1 MIALVGYGY
10 WGKNLARV
18 FKDKLKFIIDKDDD
32 NLNKAKYTYGKDV
45 NYDRSLTNVLKTD
58 KSIQAVLIATKPES
72 HLDIAKLCLKYNKHI
87 WIEKPI
93 CATYEEALELQEY
106 HNKVNNRL
114 RVMVDHTFLFHP
126 AIQKLSS
133 INIGEPLYY
142 DSHRISLGLFQKD
155 VDAIL
160 DLAIHD
166 LSILDYL
173 YPDLVL
179 DKRSIIKNNHI
190 NDKANQSI
198 LNLKFTN
205 NFTATI
211 NVNWVSP
218 VKKREIILAGSNSS
232 IIFDDISV
240 EKVKVYDTGELGDD
254 YNINSVKGYT
264 NIEIPDMI
272 EPLAQG
278 YEEFK
283 NSVKENRQPL
293 TSLERSLKIQSW
305 VDQW

>member
-1 MIALVGYGY
+1 MRICLIGYGY

-18 FKDKLKFIIDKDDD
+18 FGKDLVGICDYDQD
-32 NLNKAKYTYGKDV
+32 NLDKAKKLYDV
-45 NYDRSLTNVLKTD
+45 RYFSNHHELYQSDLEYDTL
-58 KSIQAVLIATKPES
+58 AIATKADTHFE
-72 HLDIAKLCLKYNKHI
+72 LATTFLIDNKNI
-87 WIEKPI
+87 WLEKPACI
-93 CATYEEALELQEY
+93 KTKDIEHLIKIRKN
-106 HNKVNNRL
+106 NKVF
-114 RVMVDHTFLFHP
+114 VDHTFVYHP
-126 AIQKLSS
+126 AIQKIKSLD
-133 INIGEPLYY
+133 IGTPLYY

-232 IIFDDISV
+232 VIFDDISV
-240 EKVKVYDTGELGDD
+240 EKVKVYDTGEIGDD
-254 YNINSVKGYT
+254 YNINSVKGYR

-278 YEEFK
+278 FEEFK
-283 NSVKENRQPL
+283 NSIKEDRQPL
-293 TSLERSLKIQSW
+293 TSLERSLKIQTW
-305 VDQW
+305 VNQW

>member
-1 MIALVGYGY
+1 MRVCLIGYGY

-18 FKDKLKFIIDKDDD
+18 FGKDLVGICDYNED
-32 NLNKAKYTYGKDV
+32 NLDKAKELYDV
-45 NYDRSLTNVLKTD
+45 QYFSSWQELYQSDLEYDTV
-58 KSIQAVLIATKPES
+58 AIATKADT
-72 HLDIAKLCLKYNKHI
+72 HFDFANKFLNTDKNV
-87 WIEKPI
+87 WLEKPACI
-93 CATYEEALELQEY
+93 KTKDIEHLIKVRKN
-106 HNKVNNRL
+106 NKVF
-114 RVMVDHTFLFHP
+114 VDHTFVYHP
-126 AIQKLSS
+126 AIQK
-133 INIGEPLYY
+133 IKTIDIGTPLYY

-179 DKRSIIKNNHI
+179 DKSSIIKNNHI

-254 YNINSVKGYT
+254 YNVNSVKGYT

-283 NSVKENRQPL
+283 NSIEEDRQPL
-293 TSLERSLKIQSW
+293 TSLERSLKVQSW
-305 VDQW
+305 VEKI

>member
-1 MIALVGYGY
+1 MRVCLIGYGY

-18 FKDKLKFIIDKDDD
+18 FGKDLVGICDYDQD
-32 NLNKAKYTYGKDV
+32 NLEKAKKLYDV
-45 NYDRSLTNVLKTD
+45 QYFSNWQEVYQSNLEYDTV
-58 KSIQAVLIATKPES
+58 AIATKANT
-72 HLDIAKLCLKYNKHI
+72 HFDLTTKFLLAGKNI
-87 WIEKPI
+87 WLEKPACI
-93 CATYEEALELQEY
+93 KTKGIENLIKLRGDK
-106 HNKVNNRL
+106 KVF
-114 RVMVDHTFLFHP
+114 VDHTFVYHP
-126 AIQKLSS
+126 AIQK
-133 INIGEPLYY
+133 IKTIDIGKPLYY
-142 DSHRISLGLFQKD
+142 DSHRISLGLFQTD
-155 VDAIL
+155 IDAIL

-179 DKRSIIKNNHI
+179 DKRNIINNNHI
-190 NDKANQSI
+190 NDMANQSI

-232 IIFDDISV
+232 IVFDDISV
-240 EKVKVYDTGELGDD
+240 EKVKVYDTGVIGDD
-254 YNINSVKGYT
+254 YNINSVKGYR

-272 EPLAQG
+272 EALAQG

-283 NSVKENRQPL
+283 NSVKEDRQPL

-305 VDQW
+305 VNQW

>member
-1 MIALVGYGY
+1 MRICLIGYGY

-18 FKDKLKFIIDKDDD
+18 FGKDLVGICDYNQD
-32 NLNKAKYTYGKDV
+32 NLDKAKQLYDV
-45 NYDRSLTNVLKTD
+45 QYFSSWEELYQSNLEYDTV
-58 KSIQAVLIATKPES
+58 AIATKADTHFE
-72 HLDIAKLCLKYNKHI
+72 LANKFLQSNKNI
-87 WIEKPI
+87 WLEKPACI
-93 CATYEEALELQEY
+93 KTKDIEY
-106 HNKVNNRL
+106 LIKIRGDKKVF
-114 RVMVDHTFLFHP
+114 VDHTFVYHP
-126 AIQKLSS
+126 AIQK
-133 INIGEPLYY
+133 IKTIDIGTPLYY

-218 VKKREIILAGSNSS
+218 VKKREIILSGSNSS
-232 IIFDDISV
+232 IVFDDISV
-240 EKVKVYDTGELGDD
+240 EKVKVYDTGEIGDD
-254 YNINSVKGYT
+254 YNINSVKGYR

-272 EPLAQG
+272 EALAQG
-278 YEEFK
+278 YVEFK
-283 NSVKENRQPL
+283 NSVKEDRQPL

-305 VDQW
+305 VEKL

>member
-1 MIALVGYGY
+1 MRICLIGYGY

-18 FKDKLKFIIDKDDD
+18 FGKDLVAICDNDQD
-32 NLNKAKYTYGKDV
+32 NLDKAKELYDVKYFSNKDELYQSDLE
-45 NYDRSLTNVLKTD
+45 YDTV
-58 KSIQAVLIATKPES
+58 AIATKADTHFE
-72 HLDIAKLCLKYNKHI
+72 LATTFLIAGKNI
-87 WIEKPI
+87 WLEKPACI
-93 CATYEEALELQEY
+93 KTKDIEY
-106 HNKVNNRL
+106 LIKIRKDKKVF
-114 RVMVDHTFLFHP
+114 VDHTFVYHP
-126 AIQKLSS
+126 AIQKIKSLD
-133 INIGEPLYY
+133 IGTPLYY

-278 YEEFK
+278 FEEFK
-283 NSVKENRQPL
+283 NSIKEDRQPL

-305 VDQW
+305 VNQW

>member
-1 MIALVGYGY
+1 MRICLIGYGY

-18 FKDKLKFIIDKDDD
+18 FGKNLVGICDYNQD
-32 NLNKAKYTYGKDV
+32 NLDKAKKLYDV
-45 NYDRSLTNVLKTD
+45 QYFSKWEDLYQSNLEYDTV
-58 KSIQAVLIATKPES
+58 AIATKADT
-72 HLDIAKLCLKYNKHI
+72 HFDLANKFLINKKNI
-87 WIEKPI
+87 WLEKPACI
-93 CATYEEALELQEY
+93 KTKEIEQLIKIRGDK
-106 HNKVNNRL
+106 KVF
-114 RVMVDHTFLFHP
+114 VDHTFVYHP
-126 AIQKLSS
+126 AIQKIKSLD
-133 INIGEPLYY
+133 IGTPLYY

-179 DKRSIIKNNHI
+179 DKSSIIKNNHI

-232 IIFDDISV
+232 VIFDDISV
-240 EKVKVYDTGELGDD
+240 EKVKVYNTGELGDD
-254 YNINSVKGYT
+254 YNVNSVKGYT

-283 NSVKENRQPL
+283 NSVKEDRQPL

>member
-1 MIALVGYGY
+1 MRICLIGYGY

-18 FKDKLKFIIDKDDD
+18 FGKDLVAICDNNQD
-32 NLNKAKYTYGKDV
+32 NLDKAKELYDVQYFSNKDELYQSDLE
-45 NYDRSLTNVLKTD
+45 YDTV
-58 KSIQAVLIATKPES
+58 AIATKADTHFE
-72 HLDIAKLCLKYNKHI
+72 LATTFLIAGKNI
-87 WIEKPI
+87 WLEKPACI
-93 CATYEEALELQEY
+93 KTKDIEY
-106 HNKVNNRL
+106 LIKIRKDKKVF
-114 RVMVDHTFLFHP
+114 VDHTFVYHP
-126 AIQKLSS
+126 AIQKIKSLD
-133 INIGEPLYY
+133 IGTPLYY

-173 YPDLVL
+173 YSDLVL

-218 VKKREIILAGSNSS
+218 VKKREIILSGSNSS

-240 EKVKVYDTGELGDD
+240 EKVKVYDTGEIGDD
-254 YNINSVKGYT
+254 YNINSVKGYR

-278 YEEFK
+278 YKEFK
-283 NSVKENRQPL
+283 NSIKEDRQPL

-305 VDQW
+305 VN

>member
-1 MIALVGYGY
+1 MRICLIGYGY

-18 FKDKLKFIIDKDDD
+18 FGKDLVGICDYDQD
-32 NLNKAKYTYGKDV
+32 NLDKAKKLYDV
-45 NYDRSLTNVLKTD
+45 RYFSNHHELYQSDLEYDTV
-58 KSIQAVLIATKPES
+58 AIATKADTHFE
-72 HLDIAKLCLKYNKHI
+72 LATTFLIDNKNI
-87 WIEKPI
+87 WLEKPACI
-93 CATYEEALELQEY
+93 KTKDIEHLIKIRKN
-106 HNKVNNRL
+106 NKVF
-114 RVMVDHTFLFHP
+114 VDHTFVYHP
-126 AIQKLSS
+126 AIQKIKSLD
-133 INIGEPLYY
+133 IGTPLYY

-283 NSVKENRQPL
+283 NSVKEDRQPL

-305 VDQW
+305 VNQW

>member
-1 MIALVGYGY
+1 MRICLIGYGY

-18 FKDKLKFIIDKDDD
+18 FGKDLVAICDNNQD
-32 NLNKAKYTYGKDV
+32 NLDKAKELYDVQYFSNKDELYQSDLE
-45 NYDRSLTNVLKTD
+45 YDTV
-58 KSIQAVLIATKPES
+58 AIATKADTHFE
-72 HLDIAKLCLKYNKHI
+72 LATTFLIAGKNLWL
-87 WIEKPI
+87 EKPACI
-93 CATYEEALELQEY
+93 KTKDIEY
-106 HNKVNNRL
+106 LIKIRKDKKVF
-114 RVMVDHTFLFHP
+114 VDHTFVYHP
-126 AIQKLSS
+126 AIQKIKSLD
-133 INIGEPLYY
+133 IGTPLYY

-205 NFTATI
+205 NFTDTI

-240 EKVKVYDTGELGDD
+240 EKVKVYNTGELGDD

-283 NSVKENRQPL
+283 NSVKEDRQPL

-305 VDQW
+305 VNQW

>member
-1 MIALVGYGY
+1 MRICLIGYGY

-18 FKDKLKFIIDKDDD
+18 FGKDLVGICDYNQDNIDKAKELYDVQYFSSWQELYQS
-32 NLNKAKYTYGKDV
+32 NLE
-45 NYDRSLTNVLKTD
+45 YDTV
-58 KSIQAVLIATKPES
+58 AIATKADTHFE
-72 HLDIAKLCLKYNKHI
+72 LANKFLQSNKNI
-87 WIEKPI
+87 WLEKPACI
-93 CATYEEALELQEY
+93 KTKDIEY
-106 HNKVNNRL
+106 LIKIRGNKKVF
-114 RVMVDHTFLFHP
+114 VDHTFVYHP
-126 AIQKLSS
+126 AIQK
-133 INIGEPLYY
+133 IKTIDIGTPLYY

-218 VKKREIILAGSNSS
+218 VKKREIILSGSNSS
-232 IIFDDISV
+232 IVFDDISV
-240 EKVKVYDTGELGDD
+240 EKVKVYDTGEIGDD
-254 YNINSVKGYT
+254 YNINSVKGYR

-272 EPLAQG
+272 EALSQG
-278 YEEFK
+278 FEEFK
-283 NSVKENRQPL
+283 NSVKEDRQPL

-305 VDQW
+305 VEKL

>member
-1 MIALVGYGY
+1 MRICLIGYGY

-18 FKDKLKFIIDKDDD
+18 FGKNLVGICDNNQD
-32 NLNKAKYTYGKDV
+32 NLDKAKELYDVQYFSNKDELYQSDLE
-45 NYDRSLTNVLKTD
+45 YDTV
-58 KSIQAVLIATKPES
+58 AIATKADTHFE
-72 HLDIAKLCLKYNKHI
+72 LATTFLIAGKNI
-87 WIEKPI
+87 WLEKPACI
-93 CATYEEALELQEY
+93 KTKDIEY
-106 HNKVNNRL
+106 LIKIRKDNKVF
-114 RVMVDHTFLFHP
+114 VDHTFVYHP
-126 AIQKLSS
+126 AIQKIKSLD
-133 INIGEPLYY
+133 IGTPLYY

-179 DKRSIIKNNHI
+179 DKQSIIKNNHI

-272 EPLAQG
+272 EPLTQG
-278 YEEFK
+278 FEEFK
-283 NSVKENRQPL
+283 NSVKEDRQPL

-305 VDQW
+305 VN

>member
-1 MIALVGYGY
+1 MRVCLIGYGY

-18 FKDKLKFIIDKDDD
+18 FGKGLVGICDYNQDNIDKAKELYDVQYFSSWQELYQS
-32 NLNKAKYTYGKDV
+32 NLE
-45 NYDRSLTNVLKTD
+45 YDTV
-58 KSIQAVLIATKPES
+58 AIATKADTHFE
-72 HLDIAKLCLKYNKHI
+72 LANKFLQSNKNI
-87 WIEKPI
+87 WLEKPACI
-93 CATYEEALELQEY
+93 KIKDIEY
-106 HNKVNNRL
+106 LIKIRGNKKVF
-114 RVMVDHTFLFHP
+114 VDHTFVYHP
-126 AIQKLSS
+126 AIQKIKT
-133 INIGEPLYY
+133 INIGTPLYY

-240 EKVKVYDTGELGDD
+240 EKVKVYDTGEIGDD
-254 YNINSVKGYT
+254 YNINSVKGYR

-272 EPLAQG
+272 EALAQG

-283 NSVKENRQPL
+283 NSIKEDSQPL

>member
-1 MIALVGYGY
+1 MRICLIGYGY

-18 FKDKLKFIIDKDDD
+18 FGKDLVGICDYNED
-32 NLNKAKYTYGKDV
+32 NLNKARRAIDDV
-45 NYDRSLTNVLKTD
+45 NYFSSWEQLYQSDLEYDTV
-58 KSIQAVLIATKPES
+58 AIATKADTHFE
-72 HLDIAKLCLKYNKHI
+72 LANKFLLSDKNI
-87 WIEKPI
+87 WLEKPACI
-93 CATYEEALELQEY
+93 RTRDIEY
-106 HNKVNNRL
+106 LIKIRGDKKVF
-114 RVMVDHTFLFHP
+114 VDHTFVYHP
-126 AIQKLSS
+126 AIQKIKTLD
-133 INIGEPLYY
+133 IGTPLYY

-232 IIFDDISV
+232 IVFDDISV
-240 EKVKVYDTGELGDD
+240 EKVKVYDTGKIGDD
-254 YNINSVKGYT
+254 YNINSVEGYR

-283 NSVKENRQPL
+283 NSIKEDRQPL

-305 VDQW
+305 VNQW

>member
-1 MIALVGYGY
+1 MRICLIGYGY

-18 FKDKLKFIIDKDDD
+18 FGKDLVAICDNNQD
-32 NLNKAKYTYGKDV
+32 NLDKAKELYDVQYFSNKDELYQSDLE
-45 NYDRSLTNVLKTD
+45 YDTV
-58 KSIQAVLIATKPES
+58 AIATKADTHFE
-72 HLDIAKLCLKYNKHI
+72 LATTFLIADKNLWL
-87 WIEKPI
+87 EKPACI
-93 CATYEEALELQEY
+93 KTKDIEY
-106 HNKVNNRL
+106 LIKIRKDKKVF
-114 RVMVDHTFLFHP
+114 VDHTFVYHP
-126 AIQKLSS
+126 AIQKIKSLD
-133 INIGEPLYY
+133 IGTPLYY

-232 IIFDDISV
+232 VIFDDISV
-240 EKVKVYDTGELGDD
+240 EKVKVYDTGEIGDD

-283 NSVKENRQPL
+283 NSVKEDRQPL

>member
-1 MIALVGYGY
+1 MRVCLIGYGY

-18 FKDKLKFIIDKDDD
+18 FGKDLVGICDYDQD
-32 NLNKAKYTYGKDV
+32 NLDKAKKLYDV
-45 NYDRSLTNVLKTD
+45 RYFSNHHELYQSDLDYDTV
-58 KSIQAVLIATKPES
+58 AIATKADTHFE
-72 HLDIAKLCLKYNKHI
+72 LATTFLIDNKNI
-87 WIEKPI
+87 WLEKPACI
-93 CATYEEALELQEY
+93 KTKDIEY
-106 HNKVNNRL
+106 LIKIRKDKKVF
-114 RVMVDHTFLFHP
+114 VDHTFVYHP
-126 AIQKLSS
+126 AIQKIKSLD
-133 INIGEPLYY
+133 IGTPLYY

-179 DKRSIIKNNHI
+179 DKRSIIKNNHV

-240 EKVKVYDTGELGDD
+240 EKVKVYDTGEIGDD
-254 YNINSVKGYT
+254 YNINSVKGYR

-278 YEEFK
+278 FKEFK
-283 NSVKENRQPL
+283 NSIKEDRQPL

-305 VDQW
+305 VNQW

>member
-1 MIALVGYGY
+1 MTNSIPAGIYAKSYLENINKILSLIHPPELGRHQLGIYMPTDIVIHKKTKEKYNLLDALRHEHFGIEI
-10 WGKNLARV
+10 NLSCGDFYIFAST
-18 FKDKLKFIIDKDDD
+18 DP
-32 NLNKAKYTYGKDV
+32 KYTTWKWVSPIPLPVV
-45 NYDRSLTNVLKTD
+45 NGEVAASDSESMN
-58 KSIQAVLIATKPES
+58 LI
-72 HLDIAKLCLKYNKHI
+72 
-87 WIEKPI
+87 
-93 CATYEEALELQEY
+93 
-106 HNKVNNRL
+106 
-114 RVMVDHTFLFHP
+114 TFC
-126 AIQKLSS
+126 
-133 INIGEPLYY
+133 
-142 DSHRISLGLFQKD
+142 D
-155 VDAIL
+155 
-160 DLAIHD
+160 
-166 LSILDYL
+166 
-173 YPDLVL
+173 
-179 DKRSIIKNNHI
+179 
-190 NDKANQSI
+190 QSI

-254 YNINSVKGYT
+254 YNINSVKGYR

-283 NSVKENRQPL
+283 NSIKEDRQPL

-305 VDQW
+305 VNQW

>member
-1 MIALVGYGY
+1 MRICLIGYGY

-18 FKDKLKFIIDKDDD
+18 FGKDLVAICDNDQD
-32 NLNKAKYTYGKDV
+32 NLDKAKELYDVQYFSNKDELYQS
-45 NYDRSLTNVLKTD
+45 NLDYDTV
-58 KSIQAVLIATKPES
+58 AIATKADTHFE
-72 HLDIAKLCLKYNKHI
+72 LATTFLIAGKNI
-87 WIEKPI
+87 WLEKPACI
-93 CATYEEALELQEY
+93 KTKDIEY
-106 HNKVNNRL
+106 LIKIRKDSKVF
-114 RVMVDHTFLFHP
+114 VDHTFVYHP
-126 AIQKLSS
+126 AIQKIKSLD
-133 INIGEPLYY
+133 IGTPLYY

-179 DKRSIIKNNHI
+179 DKKSIIKNNHI

-254 YNINSVKGYT
+254 YNVNSVKGYT

-283 NSVKENRQPL
+283 NSVKEDRQPL

-305 VDQW
+305 VN

>member
-1 MIALVGYGY
+1 MRICLIGYGY

-18 FKDKLKFIIDKDDD
+18 FGKDLVGICDNDQD
-32 NLNKAKYTYGKDV
+32 NLDKAKKLYDVQYFSNKDELYQS
-45 NYDRSLTNVLKTD
+45 NLEYDTV
-58 KSIQAVLIATKPES
+58 AIATKADTHFE
-72 HLDIAKLCLKYNKHI
+72 LATTFLIAGKNI
-87 WIEKPI
+87 WLEKPACI
-93 CATYEEALELQEY
+93 KTKDIEY
-106 HNKVNNRL
+106 LIKIRKDNKVF
-114 RVMVDHTFLFHP
+114 VDHTFVYHP
-126 AIQKLSS
+126 AIQKIKSLD
-133 INIGEPLYY
+133 IGTPLYY

-179 DKRSIIKNNHI
+179 DKKSIIKNNHI

-240 EKVKVYDTGELGDD
+240 EKVKVYNTGELGDD
-254 YNINSVKGYT
+254 YNVNSVKGYT

-283 NSVKENRQPL
+283 NSVKEDRQPL

-305 VDQW
+305 VNQW

>member
-1 MIALVGYGY
+1 MRICLIGYGY

-18 FKDKLKFIIDKDDD
+18 FGKDLVGICDYDQD
-32 NLNKAKYTYGKDV
+32 NLDKAKELYDV
-45 NYDRSLTNVLKTD
+45 QYFSKWEELYQSDLEYDTV
-58 KSIQAVLIATKPES
+58 AIATKADTHFDLS
-72 HLDIAKLCLKYNKHI
+72 NKFLQSNKNI
-87 WIEKPI
+87 WLEKPACI
-93 CATYEEALELQEY
+93 RTKDIEY
-106 HNKVNNRL
+106 LLKIRNNNKVF
-114 RVMVDHTFLFHP
+114 VDHTFVYHP
-126 AIQKLSS
+126 AIQKIKTLD
-133 INIGEPLYY
+133 IGTPLYY

-240 EKVKVYDTGELGDD
+240 EKVKVYDTGEIGDD
-254 YNINSVKGYT
+254 YNINSVKGYR

-283 NSVKENRQPL
+283 NSIKEDRQPL
-293 TSLERSLKIQSW
+293 TSLEKSLKIQSW
-305 VDQW
+305 VNQW

>member
-1 MIALVGYGY
+1 MRICLIGYGY

-18 FKDKLKFIIDKDDD
+18 FGKDLVAICDNNQD
-32 NLNKAKYTYGKDV
+32 NLDKAKELYDVQYFSSKDELYQS
-45 NYDRSLTNVLKTD
+45 NLEYDTV
-58 KSIQAVLIATKPES
+58 AIATKADTHFE
-72 HLDIAKLCLKYNKHI
+72 LATTFLIAGKNI
-87 WIEKPI
+87 WLEKPACI
-93 CATYEEALELQEY
+93 KTKDIEY
-106 HNKVNNRL
+106 LIKIRKDNKVF
-114 RVMVDHTFLFHP
+114 VDHTFVYHP
-126 AIQKLSS
+126 AIQKIKSLD
-133 INIGEPLYY
+133 IGTPLYY

-278 YEEFK
+278 FEEFK
-283 NSVKENRQPL
+283 NSVKEDRQPL

-305 VDQW
+305 VNQW

>member
-1 MIALVGYGY
+1 MRICLIGYGY

-18 FKDKLKFIIDKDDD
+18 FGKDLVGICDYEQD
-32 NLNKAKYTYGKDV
+32 NLDKAKELYDV
-45 NYDRSLTNVLKTD
+45 QYFSKWEELYQSDLEYDTV
-58 KSIQAVLIATKPES
+58 AIATKADTHFE
-72 HLDIAKLCLKYNKHI
+72 LANKFLQSNKNI
-87 WIEKPI
+87 WLEKPACI
-93 CATYEEALELQEY
+93 KTKDIEY
-106 HNKVNNRL
+106 LIRIRNNNKVF
-114 RVMVDHTFLFHP
+114 VDHTFVYHP
-126 AIQKLSS
+126 AIQKIKSLD
-133 INIGEPLYY
+133 IGTPLYY

-232 IIFDDISV
+232 VIFDDISV
-240 EKVKVYDTGELGDD
+240 EKVKVYDTGEIGDD
-254 YNINSVKGYT
+254 YNINSVKGYR

-278 YEEFK
+278 FEEFK
-283 NSVKENRQPL
+283 NSIKQDRQPL
-293 TSLERSLKIQSW
+293 TSLERSLKVQSW
-305 VDQW
+305 VNQW

>member
-1 MIALVGYGY
+1 MRVCLIGYGY

-18 FKDKLKFIIDKDDD
+18 FGKDLVGICDYNQDNIDK
-32 NLNKAKYTYGKDV
+32 AKQLYDV
-45 NYDRSLTNVLKTD
+45 QYFSSWQELYQSDLEYDTV
-58 KSIQAVLIATKPES
+58 AIATKADTHFE
-72 HLDIAKLCLKYNKHI
+72 LANKFLQSNKNI
-87 WIEKPI
+87 WLEKPACI
-93 CATYEEALELQEY
+93 KTKDIEY
-106 HNKVNNRL
+106 LIRIRGDKKVF
-114 RVMVDHTFLFHP
+114 VDHTFVYHP
-126 AIQKLSS
+126 AIQK
-133 INIGEPLYY
+133 IKTIDIGNPLYY

-218 VKKREIILAGSNSS
+218 VKKREIILSGSNSS
-232 IIFDDISV
+232 IVFDDISV
-240 EKVKVYDTGELGDD
+240 EKVKVYDTGEIGEN
-254 YNINSVKGYT
+254 YNINSVKGYR
-264 NIEIPDMI
+264 NIEIPDLI
-272 EPLAQG
+272 EALSQG
-278 YEEFK
+278 FEEFK
-283 NSVKENRQPL
+283 NSVKEDRQPL

-305 VDQW
+305 VEKL

>member
-1 MIALVGYGY
+1 MRICLIGYGY

-18 FKDKLKFIIDKDDD
+18 FGKDLVGICDNDQD
-32 NLNKAKYTYGKDV
+32 NLDKAKKLYDVQYFSNKDELYQS
-45 NYDRSLTNVLKTD
+45 NLEYDTV
-58 KSIQAVLIATKPES
+58 AIATKADTHFE
-72 HLDIAKLCLKYNKHI
+72 LATTFLIAGKNI
-87 WIEKPI
+87 WLEKPACI
-93 CATYEEALELQEY
+93 KTKDIEY
-106 HNKVNNRL
+106 LIKIRRDNKVF
-114 RVMVDHTFLFHP
+114 VDHTFVYHP
-126 AIQKLSS
+126 AIQKIKTLD
-133 INIGEPLYY
+133 IGTPLYY

-155 VDAIL
+155 IDAIL

-179 DKRSIIKNNHI
+179 DKKSIIKNNHI

-218 VKKREIILAGSNSS
+218 VKKREIILSGSNSS
-232 IIFDDISV
+232 VIFDDISV
-240 EKVKVYDTGELGDD
+240 EKVKVYDTGEIGDD
-254 YNINSVKGYT
+254 YNINSVKGYR

-272 EPLAQG
+272 EALAQG

-283 NSVKENRQPL
+283 NSVKEDRQPL
-293 TSLERSLKIQSW
+293 TSLEKSLKIQSW
-305 VDQW
+305 VNQW

>member
-1 MIALVGYGY
+1 MRICLIGYGY

-18 FKDKLKFIIDKDDD
+18 FGKDLVGICDYDQD
-32 NLNKAKYTYGKDV
+32 NLDKAKELYDVQYFSNKDELYQSDLE
-45 NYDRSLTNVLKTD
+45 YDTV
-58 KSIQAVLIATKPES
+58 AIATKADTHFE
-72 HLDIAKLCLKYNKHI
+72 LATTFLIAGKNI
-87 WIEKPI
+87 WLEKPACI
-93 CATYEEALELQEY
+93 KTKDIEY
-106 HNKVNNRL
+106 LIKIRKDKKVF
-114 RVMVDHTFLFHP
+114 VDHTFVYHP
-126 AIQKLSS
+126 AIQKIKSLD
-133 INIGEPLYY
+133 IGTPLYY

-240 EKVKVYDTGELGDD
+240 EKVKVYNTGELGDD

-305 VDQW
+305 VNQW

>member
-1 MIALVGYGY
+1 MRICLIGYGY

-18 FKDKLKFIIDKDDD
+18 FGKDLVAICD
-32 NLNKAKYTYGKDV
+32 NDQNNLDKAKELYDVQYFSNKDELYQSDLD
-45 NYDRSLTNVLKTD
+45 YDTV
-58 KSIQAVLIATKPES
+58 AIATKADTHFE
-72 HLDIAKLCLKYNKHI
+72 LATTFLIAGKNI
-87 WIEKPI
+87 WLEKPACI
-93 CATYEEALELQEY
+93 KTKDIEY
-106 HNKVNNRL
+106 LIKIRKDNKVF
-114 RVMVDHTFLFHP
+114 VDHTFVYHP
-126 AIQKLSS
+126 AIQKIKSLD
-133 INIGEPLYY
+133 IGTPLYY

-173 YPDLVL
+173 YPDLIL

-278 YEEFK
+278 FEEFK
-283 NSVKENRQPL
+283 NSVKEDRQPL

-305 VDQW
+305 VNQW

>member
-1 MIALVGYGY
+1 MRICLIGYGY

-18 FKDKLKFIIDKDDD
+18 FGKDLVGICDYDQD
-32 NLNKAKYTYGKDV
+32 NLEKAKELYDV
-45 NYDRSLTNVLKTD
+45 QYFSKWEDLYQSDLEYDTV
-58 KSIQAVLIATKPES
+58 AIATKADT
-72 HLDIAKLCLKYNKHI
+72 HFDLANKFLINKKNI
-87 WIEKPI
+87 WLEKPACI
-93 CATYEEALELQEY
+93 KTKDIEQLIKIRGDK
-106 HNKVNNRL
+106 KVF
-114 RVMVDHTFLFHP
+114 VDHTFVYHP
-126 AIQKLSS
+126 AIQKIKSLD
-133 INIGEPLYY
+133 IGTPLYY

-232 IIFDDISV
+232 VIFDDISV
-240 EKVKVYDTGELGDD
+240 EKVKVYDTGEIGDD
-254 YNINSVKGYT
+254 YNINSVKGYR

-278 YEEFK
+278 FEEFK
-283 NSVKENRQPL
+283 NSIKEDRQPL

-305 VDQW
+305 VNQW

>member
-1 MIALVGYGY
+1 MRICLIGYGY

-18 FKDKLKFIIDKDDD
+18 FGKDLVGICDYEQD
-32 NLNKAKYTYGKDV
+32 NLDKAKELYDV
-45 NYDRSLTNVLKTD
+45 QYFSKWEELYQSDLEYDTV
-58 KSIQAVLIATKPES
+58 AIATKADTHFE
-72 HLDIAKLCLKYNKHI
+72 LANKFLQSNKNI
-87 WIEKPI
+87 WLEKPACI
-93 CATYEEALELQEY
+93 KTKDIEY
-106 HNKVNNRL
+106 LIRIRNNNKVF
-114 RVMVDHTFLFHP
+114 VDHTFVYHP
-126 AIQKLSS
+126 VIQKIKSLD
-133 INIGEPLYY
+133 IGTPLYY

-278 YEEFK
+278 FEEFK
-283 NSVKENRQPL
+283 NSVKEDRQPL
-293 TSLERSLKIQSW
+293 TSLERSLKVQSW
-305 VDQW
+305 VEKL

>member
-1 MIALVGYGY
+1 MRVCLIGYGY

-18 FKDKLKFIIDKDDD
+18 FGKDLVGICDYNQDNIDK
-32 NLNKAKYTYGKDV
+32 AKELYDV
-45 NYDRSLTNVLKTD
+45 QYFSSWQELYQSDLEYDTV
-58 KSIQAVLIATKPES
+58 AIATKADTHFE
-72 HLDIAKLCLKYNKHI
+72 LANKFLQSNKNI
-87 WIEKPI
+87 WLEKPACI
-93 CATYEEALELQEY
+93 KTKDIEY
-106 HNKVNNRL
+106 LIRIRGDKKVF
-114 RVMVDHTFLFHP
+114 VDHTFVYHP
-126 AIQKLSS
+126 AIQK
-133 INIGEPLYY
+133 IKTIDIGNPLYY

-218 VKKREIILAGSNSS
+218 VKKREIILSGSNSS
-232 IIFDDISV
+232 IVFDDISV
-240 EKVKVYDTGELGDD
+240 EKVKVYDTGEIGDD
-254 YNINSVKGYT
+254 YNINSVKGYR

-272 EPLAQG
+272 EALSQG
-278 YEEFK
+278 FEEFK
-283 NSVKENRQPL
+283 NSVKEDRQPL

-305 VDQW
+305 VEKL

>member
-1 MIALVGYGY
+1 MRICLIGYGY

-18 FKDKLKFIIDKDDD
+18 FGKDLVGICDYEQD
-32 NLNKAKYTYGKDV
+32 NLDKAKELYDV
-45 NYDRSLTNVLKTD
+45 QYFSKWEELYQSDLEYDTV
-58 KSIQAVLIATKPES
+58 AIATKADT
-72 HLDIAKLCLKYNKHI
+72 HFDLANKFLQSNKNI
-87 WIEKPI
+87 WLEKPACI
-93 CATYEEALELQEY
+93 RTKDIEY
-106 HNKVNNRL
+106 LIRIRNNNKVF
-114 RVMVDHTFLFHP
+114 VDHTFVYHP
-126 AIQKLSS
+126 AIQKIKSLD
-133 INIGEPLYY
+133 IGTPLYY

-232 IIFDDISV
+232 VIFDDISV
-240 EKVKVYDTGELGDD
+240 EKVKIYDTGEIGDD
-254 YNINSVKGYT
+254 YNINSVKGYR

-278 YEEFK
+278 FEEFK
-283 NSVKENRQPL
+283 NSIKEDRQPL

-305 VDQW
+305 VNQW

>member
-1 MIALVGYGY
+1 MRICLIGYGY

-18 FKDKLKFIIDKDDD
+18 FGKNLVGICDNNQD
-32 NLNKAKYTYGKDV
+32 NLDKAKELYDVQYFSNKDELYQSDLE
-45 NYDRSLTNVLKTD
+45 YDTV
-58 KSIQAVLIATKPES
+58 AIATKADTHFE
-72 HLDIAKLCLKYNKHI
+72 LATTFLIAGKNI
-87 WIEKPI
+87 WLEKPACI
-93 CATYEEALELQEY
+93 KTKDIEY
-106 HNKVNNRL
+106 LIKIRKDKKVF
-114 RVMVDHTFLFHP
+114 VDHTFVYHP
-126 AIQKLSS
+126 AIQKIKSLD
-133 INIGEPLYY
+133 IGTPLYY

-283 NSVKENRQPL
+283 NSVKEDRQPL

-305 VDQW
+305 VNQW

>member
-1 MIALVGYGY
+1 MRICLIGYGY

-18 FKDKLKFIIDKDDD
+18 FGKDLVAICDNDQD
-32 NLNKAKYTYGKDV
+32 NLNKAKKLYDVKYFSNKDELYQSDLD
-45 NYDRSLTNVLKTD
+45 YDTV
-58 KSIQAVLIATKPES
+58 AIATKADTHFE
-72 HLDIAKLCLKYNKHI
+72 LATIFLIAGKNI
-87 WIEKPI
+87 WLEKPACI
-93 CATYEEALELQEY
+93 KTKDIEY
-106 HNKVNNRL
+106 LTKIRKDSKVF
-114 RVMVDHTFLFHP
+114 VDHTFVYHP
-126 AIQKLSS
+126 AIQK
-133 INIGEPLYY
+133 IKTIDIGTPLYY
-142 DSHRISLGLFQKD
+142 DSHRISLGLFQND

-166 LSILDYL
+166 LSIIDYL

-205 NFTATI
+205 NFTSTI
-211 NVNWVSP
+211 NVNCVSP

-232 IIFDDISV
+232 IVFDDISV
-240 EKVKVYDTGELGDD
+240 EKVKVYDTGEIGDD
-254 YNINSVKGYT
+254 YNINSVKGYR

-272 EPLAQG
+272 EALAQG

-283 NSVKENRQPL
+283 NSVKEDRQPL
-293 TSLERSLKIQSW
+293 TSLERSHKIQSW
-305 VDQW
+305 VEKL

>member
-1 MIALVGYGY
+1 MRVCLIGYGY

-18 FKDKLKFIIDKDDD
+18 FGKDLVGICDYNQDNIDK
-32 NLNKAKYTYGKDV
+32 AKQLYDV
-45 NYDRSLTNVLKTD
+45 QYFSSWQELYQSDLEYDTV
-58 KSIQAVLIATKPES
+58 AIATKADTHFE
-72 HLDIAKLCLKYNKHI
+72 LANKFLQSNKNI
-87 WIEKPI
+87 WLEKPACI
-93 CATYEEALELQEY
+93 KTKDIEY
-106 HNKVNNRL
+106 LIRIRGDKKVF
-114 RVMVDHTFLFHP
+114 VDHTFVYHP
-126 AIQKLSS
+126 AIQK
-133 INIGEPLYY
+133 IKTIDIGTPLYY

-218 VKKREIILAGSNSS
+218 VKKREIILSGSNSS
-232 IIFDDISV
+232 IVFDDISV
-240 EKVKVYDTGELGDD
+240 EKVKVYDTGEIGDD
-254 YNINSVKGYT
+254 YNINSVKGYR

-272 EPLAQG
+272 EALAQG
-278 YEEFK
+278 YVEFK
-283 NSVKENRQPL
+283 NSVKEDRQPL
-293 TSLERSLKIQSW
+293 TSLEKSLKIQSW
-305 VDQW
+305 VEKL

>member
-1 MIALVGYGY
+1 MRVCLIGYGY

-18 FKDKLKFIIDKDDD
+18 FGKDLVGICDYNQDNIDK
-32 NLNKAKYTYGKDV
+32 AKELYDV
-45 NYDRSLTNVLKTD
+45 QYFSSWQELYQSDLEYDTV
-58 KSIQAVLIATKPES
+58 AIATKADTHFE
-72 HLDIAKLCLKYNKHI
+72 LANKFLQSNKNI
-87 WIEKPI
+87 WLEKPACI
-93 CATYEEALELQEY
+93 KTKDIEY
-106 HNKVNNRL
+106 LMRIRGDKKVF
-114 RVMVDHTFLFHP
+114 VDHTFVYHP
-126 AIQKLSS
+126 AIQK
-133 INIGEPLYY
+133 IKTIDIGNPLYY

-218 VKKREIILAGSNSS
+218 VKKREIILSGSNSS
-232 IIFDDISV
+232 IVFDDISV
-240 EKVKVYDTGELGDD
+240 EKVKVYDTGEIGDD
-254 YNINSVKGYT
+254 YNINSVKGYR

-272 EPLAQG
+272 EALSQG
-278 YEEFK
+278 FEEFK
-283 NSVKENRQPL
+283 NSVKEDRQPL

-305 VDQW
+305 VEKL

>member
-1 MIALVGYGY
+1 MVRKTCLYQNKRY
-10 WGKNLARV
+10 WTTNKN
-18 FKDKLKFIIDKDDD
+18 
-32 NLNKAKYTYGKDV
+32 
-45 NYDRSLTNVLKTD
+45 
-58 KSIQAVLIATKPES
+58 
-72 HLDIAKLCLKYNKHI
+72 I
-87 WIEKPI
+87 WLEKPACI
-93 CATYEEALELQEY
+93 KTKNIEY
-106 HNKVNNRL
+106 LIKIRGNNKVF
-114 RVMVDHTFLFHP
+114 VDHTFVYHP
-126 AIQKLSS
+126 AIQKIKSLD
-133 INIGEPLYY
+133 IGTPLYY

-205 NFTATI
+205 DFTATI

-240 EKVKVYDTGELGDD
+240 EKVKVYDTGEIGDD
-254 YNINSVKGYT
+254 YNINSVRGYR

-278 YEEFK
+278 FEEFK
-283 NSVKENRQPL
+283 NSIKEDRQPL

>member
-1 MIALVGYGY
+1 MRICLIGYGY

-18 FKDKLKFIIDKDDD
+18 FGKDLVAICDNDQN
-32 NLNKAKYTYGKDV
+32 NLNKAKKLYDVKYFSDKDELYQSDLD
-45 NYDRSLTNVLKTD
+45 YDTV
-58 KSIQAVLIATKPES
+58 AIATKADTHFE
-72 HLDIAKLCLKYNKHI
+72 LATIFLIAGKNI
-87 WIEKPI
+87 WLEKPACI
-93 CATYEEALELQEY
+93 KTKDIEY
-106 HNKVNNRL
+106 LTKIRKDSKVF
-114 RVMVDHTFLFHP
+114 VDHTFVYHP
-126 AIQKLSS
+126 AIQKIKSLD
-133 INIGEPLYY
+133 IGTPLYY

-179 DKRSIIKNNHI
+179 DKKSIIKNNHI

-254 YNINSVKGYT
+254 YNVNSVKGYT

-283 NSVKENRQPL
+283 NSIKEDRQPL

-305 VDQW
+305 VNQW